1 MHALDSELIPSEYGL
16 KLLQAVFKF
25 GTVNLGLVCKD
36 IMEMGEGD
44 NLLFTYISGIADSNS
59 NRNM

>member
-36 IMEMGEGD
+36 IMEMGGD

-59 NRNM
+59 NCNT